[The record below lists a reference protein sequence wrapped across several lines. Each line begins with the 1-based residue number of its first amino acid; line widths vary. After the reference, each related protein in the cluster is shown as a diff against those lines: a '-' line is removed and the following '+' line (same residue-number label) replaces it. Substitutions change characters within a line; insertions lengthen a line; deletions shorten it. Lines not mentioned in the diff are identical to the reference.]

1 MKSVVVWDYMAT
13 GEGSRIKILFS
24 NSGRMS
30 EEDAVNKLK
39 ERLDPYY
46 HVGIEVLPL
55 ESLEFNLAWMSRI
68 KAHVPVLYSYITG
81 ERDYVVSIDYDFY
94 VNYS

>member
-1 MKSVVVWDYMAT
+1 MKSVVVWDYFAT
-13 GEGSRIKILFS
+13 GEGNQIKILFS
-24 NSGRMS
+24 NSSRMS

-55 ESLEFNLAWMSRI
+55 ESIQFNKAWMSLI
-68 KAHVPVLYSYITG
+68 QAHVPALHSFIESDRNYVINVDYS
-81 ERDYVVSIDYDFY
+81 FY